1 MGKDNKSPI
10 VTRSNTLF
18 LLLIVS
24 ALFVLLFL
32 SSNDKWIFK
41 DEPQIIYKTDNN
53 NVNVEEKPDGST
65 ELTQENVHYT
75 IESKKIKSELVGK
88 AKQKKEFIVM
98 EQPVTVGKQEKK
110 EGLFGVAAF
119 RQTQYVEYNGIGK
132 YTIDMN
138 DFSESNIEVDN
149 NNKKIIITLPEPKLN
164 VEFKD
169 MKAYDTSNGILT
181 FGEMDLTSDIQ
192 NELIQ
197 KAVTDMEEELTTNET
212 LKSNAMRYAEMSV
225 ESLFQPVI
233 NTVQNNF
240 KEQGENNDID
250 WCYTVEAKIELAR

>member
-1 MGKDNKSPI
+1 MRNGFYS
-10 VTRSNTLF
+10 TNTY
-18 LLLIVS
+18 I
-24 ALFVLLFL
+24 
-32 SSNDKWIFK
+32 N
-41 DEPQIIYKTDNN
+41 DNN
-53 NVNVEEKPDGST
+53 TVNVEEKPDGSI
-65 ELTQENVHYT
+65 ELTQPNVHYT
-75 IESKKIKSELVGK
+75 IESKEIKKRIGRKSKTE
-88 AKQKKEFIVM
+88 KEFIVM

-110 EGLFGVAAF
+110 EGLFNASVF

-138 DFSESNIEVDN
+138 DFSESNIEIDN
-149 NNKKIIITLPEPKLN
+149 NNKKIIITLPEPKLS
-164 VEFKD
+164 VEFTD

-181 FGEMDLTSDIQ
+181 FGEMDLTSDMQ

-197 KAVTDMEEELTTNET
+197 KAVTNMEEKLTTDET

-250 WCYTVEAKIELAR
+250 WCYTVEANIG

>member
-1 MGKDNKSPI
+1 ML
-10 VTRSNTLF
+10 T
-18 LLLIVS
+18 
-24 ALFVLLFL
+24 
-32 SSNDKWIFK
+32 
-41 DEPQIIYKTDNN
+41 KTKFCLHS
-53 NVNVEEKPDGST
+53 VRHRLK
-65 ELTQENVHYT
+65 
-75 IESKKIKSELVGK
+75 ESKVIKSELVGK

-110 EGLFGVAAF
+110 EGLFKASVF
-119 RQTQYVEYNGIGK
+119 RQTQYIEYNGIGK

-138 DFSESNIEVDN
+138 VFSESNIEVDN

-164 VEFKD
+164 VEFTE

-181 FGEMDLTSDIQ
+181 FGEMDLTSDMQ

-250 WCYTVEAKIELAR
+250 WCYTVEANIG

>member
-1 MGKDNKSPI
+1 MDKEKNTPI
-10 VTRSNTLF
+10 DIWKILPWIILILIIGILF
-18 LLLIVS
+18 YLK
-24 ALFVLLFL
+24 A
-32 SSNDKWIFK
+32 NEKWFFA
-41 DEPQIIYKTDNN
+41 PQIQYITDNN
-53 NVNVEEKPDGST
+53 TVNVEEKPDGST
-65 ELTQENVHYT
+65 ELTQKNVPYT
-75 IESKKIKSELVGK
+75 ITSKEIKSELVGK

-110 EGLFGVAAF
+110 DGLFKASVF
-119 RQTQYVEYNGIGK
+119 RQTQYIEYNGIGK
-132 YTIDMN
+132 YIIDMN

-164 VEFKD
+164 VEFTD

-181 FGEMDLTSDIQ
+181 FGEMDLTSDMQ

-197 KAVTDMEEELTTNET
+197 KAVTNMEEKLTTDET

-240 KEQGENNDID
+240 KEKNEQNDID
-250 WCYTVEAKIELAR
+250 WCYTVEANIG

>member
-1 MGKDNKSPI
+1 MDKEKNTPI
-10 VTRSNTLF
+10 DIWKILPWIILILIIGILF
-18 LLLIVS
+18 YFK
-24 ALFVLLFL
+24 A
-32 SSNDKWIFK
+32 NEKWIFA
-41 DEPQIIYKTDNN
+41 PQIEYINDDNP
-53 NVNVEEKPDGST
+53 VNVEEKSDDSI
-65 ELTQENVHYT
+65 ELTQQNVHYSIT
-75 IESKKIKSELVGK
+75 SKEIKSELVGK

-110 EGLFGVAAF
+110 EGLFNASVF
-119 RQTQYVEYNGIGK
+119 RQTQYIEYNGIGK

-164 VEFKD
+164 VEFTD

-181 FGEMDLTSDIQ
+181 FGEMDLTSDMQ

-197 KAVTDMEEELTTNET
+197 KAVTNMEEKLTTDET
-212 LKSNAMRYAEMSV
+212 LKSNAMRYAEMSI

-240 KEQGENNDID
+240 KEKDENNDID
-250 WCYTVEAKIELAR
+250 WCYTVEANIG

>member
-1 MGKDNKSPI
+1 MDKEKNTPKVIGKSLPWI
-10 VTRSNTLF
+10 IMILIIASTFGILF
-18 LLLIVS
+18 YLK
-24 ALFVLLFL
+24 A
-32 SSNDKWIFK
+32 NEKWIFT
-41 DEPQIIYKTDNN
+41 PQIIYKNDNN
-53 NVNVEEKPDGST
+53 TVNVEEKSDGSI
-65 ELTQENVHYT
+65 ELTQPNVHYT

-110 EGLFGVAAF
+110 EGLFKASVF
-119 RQTQYVEYNGIGK
+119 RQTQYIEYNGIGK
-132 YTIDMN
+132 YTIDLN

-212 LKSNAMRYAEMSV
+212 LKSNALRYAEMSV

-250 WCYTVEAKIELAR
+250 WCYTVEANIG